1 MLLAFPVAYLCHR
14 RPLAYP
20 PVLAGTNIIY
30 AIPSLA
36 MFALLG
42 PFLGYTNEKPIIVA
56 MALYTL
62 VILVRNMVEGLRA
75 VPRSVTDAATGLGY
89 GRFRRFMTVEL
100 PLAVPT
106 IIAGLRL
113 ATVSTISLITVGGAI
128 GKGAL
133 GRMFADAIDRQIP
146 VELWAGVLAVIA
158 LALIAD
164 LLHPGDR
171 SAADAVDPGRGALM
185 GAIGDGVGWL
195 FDSANWWGARGLVQ
209 RIWEQLCV
217 LGRGAGHRVR
227 HRLPDRAADRTH
239 AARPVRRLRLGQPAA
254 RHPHLRRRLAA
265 VHLAAADAVAAAAG
279 AGDPR
284 RAADHAQHGGG
295 HLQRRSADP

>member
-1 MLLAFPVAYLCHR
+1 VLSADAPPYWNGPQLSGNWDVISYYSGEHVRFTLIAIGLGMLLAFPIAYLCHR

-133 GRMFADAIDRQIP
+133 GRMFADGIDRQIP

-158 LALIAD
+158 LALTAD
-164 LLHPGDR
+164 LLI
-171 SAADAVDPGRGALM
+171 L
-185 GAIGDGVGWL
+185 AIGRLLTPWTRAGV
-195 FDSANWWGARGLVQ
+195 R
-209 RIWEQLCV
+209 
-217 LGRGAGHRVR
+217 
-227 HRLPDRAADRTH
+227 
-239 AARPVRRLRLGQPAA
+239 
-254 RHPHLRRRLAA
+254 
-265 VHLAAADAVAAAAG
+265 
-279 AGDPR
+279 
-284 RAADHAQHGGG
+284 
-295 HLQRRSADP
+295 